1 MAILSTDIVFRL
13 SGGAANASLPASLGG
28 TKSATVVPA
37 TATGHFDTVTGAE
50 STAGDVEY
58 RCIYLHNNSA
68 QTLIGAYVAVQS
80 DTPEASTTIA
90 VGVGTSA
97 VNATEQTVGDENT
110 APAGVTFGTS
120 ATLGDI
126 PGSQGRAFW
135 IRRTTTAG
143 ASPVGTGAGNGT
155 QYTLRLGGDT
165 AA

>member
-1 MAILSTDIVFRL
+1 MAIQPTDIVFRL
-13 SGGAANASLPASLGG
+13 SGGASNSNLTASLGG
-28 TKSATVVPA
+28 VKSSTVVPV

-58 RCIYLHNNSA
+58 RCVYLHNNSS

-80 DTPEASTTIA
+80 DTPEGSTTIA

-97 VNATEQTVGDENT
+97 VNGTEQTVADENT
-110 APAGVTFGTS
+110 APAGVTFGAS

-126 PGSQGRAFW
+126 PAVSARAVW
-135 IRRTTTAG
+135 IRRITAAG
-143 ASPVGTGAGNGT
+143 AVAVTGT
-155 QYTLRLGGDT
+155 QYTLRPGGDT